1 MNTVCPLRWAVA
13 WREIESMRSV
23 RLFSSLVSVV
33 AAACLVACS
42 SPKPAPQATPA
53 GVWPPADSAA
63 TTTTTTTRPGPVRDS
78 AGYTWSPQ
86 MGDTSQRL
94 RGALSGSGIDVSQT
108 TDQRLWL
115 SLPVEAV
122 FPKGRSAVAPGGA
135 ANLDKVA
142 QALRANT
149 RAQVQIVGDADPG
162 ASGAAL
168 ALDRAASARD
178 WIVGRGVPASRIVV
192 ANRST
197 RPGVAA
203 DARRLDILIGER
215 ATVLR

>member
-1 MNTVCPLRWAVA
+1 MNTERPLREASA
-13 WREIESMRSV
+13 WRAIEPMRSLRFIPSV
-23 RLFSSLVSVV
+23 AVV
-33 AAACLVACS
+33 AAALVLAACS
-42 SPKPAPQATPA
+42 SPKPPPQATPA
-53 GVWPPADSAA
+53 GVWPQDGSA
-63 TTTTTTTRPGPVRDS
+63 RPGPVRES

-86 MGDTSQRL
+86 MDDTSQRL
-94 RGALSGSGIDVSQT
+94 RGALSGVDVSQT

-142 QALRANT
+142 QALRVNT

-162 ASGAAL
+162 ASAPAL

-197 RPGVAA
+197 RAGVAPE
-203 DARRLDILIGER
+203 ARRLDILIGER
-215 ATVLR
+215 ASTVLR

>member
-1 MNTVCPLRWAVA
+1 
-13 WREIESMRSV
+13 MRFV
-23 RLFSSLVSVV
+23 RLFSSLVAL
-33 AAACLVACS
+33 AAAAVLVACS

-53 GVWPPADSAA
+53 GVWPQDGASGS
-63 TTTTTTTRPGPVRDS
+63 RPGPVRDN
-78 AGYTWSPQ
+78 AGFTWSPE
-86 MGDTSQRL
+86 MGVTSQRL
-94 RGALSGSGIDVSQT
+94 RGSLIGSGIDVSQT

-115 SLPVEAV
+115 SLPVETV
-122 FPKGRSAVAPGGA
+122 FPKGRSAVVPAAA

-162 ASGAAL
+162 AFGSAL

-197 RPGVAA
+197 RPGTTPE
-203 DARRLDILIGER
+203 ARRLDILIGER
-215 ATVLR
+215 ATTTR

>member
-1 MNTVCPLRWAVA
+1 
-13 WREIESMRSV
+13 MRFV
-23 RLFSSLVSVV
+23 RLFPTLLPLA

-53 GVWPPADSAA
+53 GVWPPADAA
-63 TTTTTTTRPGPVRDS
+63 ARPGPVRDS
-78 AGYTWSPQ
+78 AGYTWSAQ

-94 RGALSGSGIDVSQT
+94 RGALSGSGVDVSQT

-192 ANRST
+192 ANRSA
-197 RPGVAA
+197 RPSAST
-203 DARRLDILIGER
+203 DTRRLDILIGER

>member
-1 MNTVCPLRWAVA
+1 
-13 WREIESMRSV
+13 MRFV
-23 RLFSSLVSVV
+23 HLFSSWVAL
-33 AAACLVACS
+33 AAALGLAACS

-53 GVWPPADSAA
+53 GVWPQDGSA
-63 TTTTTTTRPGPVRDS
+63 RSGPVRDN
-78 AGYTWSPQ
+78 AGFIWSPE
-86 MGDTSQRL
+86 MGATSQRL
-94 RGALSGSGIDVSQT
+94 RGALSGSDVDVSQT

-115 SLPVEAV
+115 SLPVETA
-122 FPKGRSAVAPGGA
+122 FPKGRSAVTPGAA

-162 ASGAAL
+162 ASGPAL

-197 RPGVAA
+197 RPGLTPE
-203 DARRLDILIGER
+203 ARRLDILIGER
-215 ATVLR
+215 ATATR

>member
-1 MNTVCPLRWAVA
+1 
-13 WREIESMRSV
+13 MRFV
-23 RLFSSLVSVV
+23 RLFSSLTALATVTF
-33 AAACLVACS
+33 LVACS

-53 GVWPPADSAA
+53 GVWPQDSAGA
-63 TTTTTTTRPGPVRDS
+63 RPGPVRDN
-78 AGYTWSPQ
+78 AGFTWSPE
-86 MGDTSQRL
+86 MGATSQRL
-94 RGALSGSGIDVSQT
+94 RGSLIGTGIDVSQT

-115 SLPVEAV
+115 SLPVETV
-122 FPKGRSAVAPGGA
+122 FPKGRSAVVPAAA

-162 ASGAAL
+162 AFGSAL

-197 RPGVAA
+197 RPGATPE
-203 DARRLDILIGER
+203 ARRLDILIGER
-215 ATVLR
+215 ATATR

>member
-1 MNTVCPLRWAVA
+1 
-13 WREIESMRSV
+13 MRFV
-23 RLFSSLVSVV
+23 RLFPSLV
-33 AAACLVACS
+33 ALVAGLWLAGCS

-53 GVWPPADSAA
+53 GVWPQDGSA
-63 TTTTTTTRPGPVRDS
+63 RPGPVRDN
-78 AGYTWSPQ
+78 AGFTWSPE
-86 MGDTSQRL
+86 MGATSQRL
-94 RGALSGSGIDVSQT
+94 RGALLGSGVDVSQT

-115 SLPVEAV
+115 SLPVETA
-122 FPKGRSAVAPGGA
+122 FPKGRSAVTPGAA

-162 ASGAAL
+162 ASSAAL

-192 ANRST
+192 ASRSS
-197 RPGVAA
+197 RPGATTE
-203 DARRLDILIGER
+203 ARRLDILIGER
-215 ATVLR
+215 ATTTR

>member
-1 MNTVCPLRWAVA
+1 
-13 WREIESMRSV
+13 MRSV
-23 RLFSSLVSVV
+23 RFFSTLAVALVL
-33 AAACLVACS
+33 AACS

-53 GVWPPADSAA
+53 GVWPQDGSA
-63 TTTTTTTRPGPVRDS
+63 RSGPVRDS
-78 AGYTWSPQ
+78 AGYTWSAE
-86 MGDTSQRL
+86 MGATSQRL
-94 RGALSGSGIDVSQT
+94 RGALSGSDVDVSQT

-115 SLPVEAV
+115 SLPVESA
-122 FPKGRSAVAPGGA
+122 FPKGRSAVTPAAA

-162 ASGAAL
+162 ASGPAL

-197 RPGVAA
+197 RPGLTPE
-203 DARRLDILIGER
+203 ARRLDILIGER
-215 ATVLR
+215 ATATR